1 MLHAMLPGRKGRPIA
16 GTSLG
21 QTGQVSRA
29 KSQHWGQRTP
39 GLCTKTQLA
48 VGHPRPPRLS
58 DSPSVPQ
65 PGAGGAHSTVLAAG
79 QPSAVSHVTKAE
91 PPVPQVEPALVLA
104 PGAASR
110 TPCARPR
117 WLCVAHRQPT
127 RHLAGRGVTS
137 LLCPT
142 QTNKCPWDPPARGQ
156 QPCVHRPAFRAPSP
170 SCGDVPSTPPLPRPR
185 HSACL

>member
-1 MLHAMLPGRKGRPIA
+1 MLPGRKGRPIA

-48 VGHPRPPRLS
+48 IGRPRPPRLS

-65 PGAGGAHSTVLAAG
+65 PGAGGAHSAVLAAG

-110 TPCARPR
+110 TPRSPAVA
-117 WLCVAHRQPT
+117 LCC
-127 RHLAGRGVTS
+127 S
-137 LLCPT
+137 
-142 QTNKCPWDPPARGQ
+142 PPARTSPGRQRCHLPALPHANQ
-156 QPCVHRPAFRAPSP
+156 QVSLGPSSKGPTALRAPPCLQSP
-170 SCGDVPSTPPLPRPR
+170 LPELRGRPQHTPLPRPR
-185 HSACL
+185 HNACL